1 MFKRGGFA
9 SYTKTGRKIAM
20 GRALGQGL
28 AFNPFMEQIFEGVS
42 WDGTARTHLADFN
55 GDGLGDLLVLQ
66 SVWTSATSQA
76 VTPIVFLNKM
86 AFR

>member
-28 AFNPFMEQIFEGVS
+28 ARQSNSSTSEEDEPSFCVGFMFI
-42 WDGTARTHLADFN
+42 
-55 GDGLGDLLVLQ
+55 LLIIYILHTITKHNIQ
-66 SVWTSATSQA
+66 
-76 VTPIVFLNKM
+76 
-86 AFR
+86 

>member
-28 AFNPFMEQIFEGVS
+28 ARQSKNSTSEEDEPSFCLGVL
-42 WDGTARTHLADFN
+42 TIILIIYILHTIIKHN
-55 GDGLGDLLVLQ
+55 IQ
-66 SVWTSATSQA
+66 
-76 VTPIVFLNKM
+76 
-86 AFR
+86 

>member
-28 AFNPFMEQIFEGVS
+28 ARQSNSSTREEDEPSFCLVFMFIILIIYILHTIIKHNIQ
-42 WDGTARTHLADFN
+42 
-55 GDGLGDLLVLQ
+55 
-66 SVWTSATSQA
+66 
-76 VTPIVFLNKM
+76 
-86 AFR
+86 

>member
-28 AFNPFMEQIFEGVS
+28 ARQSNSSTREEDEEEPSFCLGVMFIILIIYILH
-42 WDGTARTHLADFN
+42 TIIKHN
-55 GDGLGDLLVLQ
+55 IQ
-66 SVWTSATSQA
+66 
-76 VTPIVFLNKM
+76 
-86 AFR
+86 

>member
-28 AFNPFMEQIFEGVS
+28 ARQSKNSTSEEDEPSFCLGVL
-42 WDGTARTHLADFN
+42 TIILIIYIIHTIIKHN
-55 GDGLGDLLVLQ
+55 IQ
-66 SVWTSATSQA
+66 
-76 VTPIVFLNKM
+76 
-86 AFR
+86 

>member
-28 AFNPFMEQIFEGVS
+28 TRQSKNSTSEEEPSFCLGFMFIILIIYILHTIIKHNIQ
-42 WDGTARTHLADFN
+42 
-55 GDGLGDLLVLQ
+55 
-66 SVWTSATSQA
+66 
-76 VTPIVFLNKM
+76 
-86 AFR
+86 